1 MGGLAATQ
9 KTRKVTVRDTLK
21 PVLKVCTGGSHAWK
35 RFTNK
40 GAQVSHNNQKGNRA
54 MKIQAGQHKKHH
66 NMDFKKGQGCL
77 DHHIIQHSAG
87 YTKDIQVISNLMKAQ
102 QSSTCTDR
110 CTKTTTKTS
119 MHTGSCKGPKVA
131 FNTLKPASY
140 FVKYHCADNNGNS
153 VTKCRTVVNEDH
165 TKPVL
170 DILGNDLMTIEATY
184 HKNYVDDGAT
194 CSDQVDD
201 VISQQV
207 EVSGDVV
214 NLSKIGTY
222 KITYKCKD
230 TAGNAA
236 DPLTRTVVVKDTTC
250 PTCKLNGGKKTQ
262 KVVREASFPYSDL
275 GATCTDNIDG
285 ARPTKPPAP
294 TDAPRPPP
302 RPPCTPAPA
311 RAPRSPSTPS
321 SLLPTSSSTTA
332 LTITVTPSPSA
343 APSSTRT
350 TPSLSL
356 TSLATTS

>member
-66 NMDFKKGQGCL
+66 NIDFKKGQGCL

-102 QSSTCTDR
+102 QSSTCTDK

-119 MHTGSCKGPKVA
+119 THTGSCKGPKVA

-140 FVKYHCADNNGNS
+140 FVKYHCADKNGNS

-230 TAGNAA
+230 TA
-236 DPLTRTVVVKDTTC
+236 
-250 PTCKLNGGKKTQ
+250 
-262 KVVREASFPYSDL
+262 
-275 GATCTDNIDG
+275 ATL
-285 ARPTKPPAP
+285 P
-294 TDAPRPPP
+294 
-302 RPPCTPAPA
+302 
-311 RAPRSPSTPS
+311 
-321 SLLPTSSSTTA
+321 LLP
-332 LTITVTPSPSA
+332 
-343 APSSTRT
+343 APSSSRT
-350 TPSLSL
+350 PLAPPASSTVARRPRRSSARLPSL
-356 TSLATTS
+356 